1 MTNKMTSAAISVQLY
16 YMQDHL
22 TETFLTRKNVM
33 NLDLKTET
41 KDFVMLKT
49 WKTFH
54 PWHNYDTNQILQVFT
69 QTNDF
74 NINEDWRT
82 YAQMIK
88 WLISKTF
95 IPTHNKDI

>member
-1 MTNKMTSAAISVQLY
+1 MTMTITNTMTMRITITMTMTNKMTSAAISVQLY

-49 WKTFH
+49 WKIFH
-54 PWHNYDTNQILQVFT
+54 P
-69 QTNDF
+69 
-74 NINEDWRT
+74 
-82 YAQMIK
+82 
-88 WLISKTF
+88 
-95 IPTHNKDI
+95 

>member
-1 MTNKMTSAAISVQLY
+1 MTMTNKMTSAAISVQLY

-49 WKTFH
+49 WKIFH
-54 PWHNYDTNQILQVFT
+54 P
-69 QTNDF
+69 
-74 NINEDWRT
+74 
-82 YAQMIK
+82 
-88 WLISKTF
+88 
-95 IPTHNKDI
+95 